1 MGDLGQY
8 IDIILFAMIAGFLVF
23 RLRSVLGRRTG
34 FERRRDPFA
43 RRAPDKV
50 MAAPERGKP
59 TLIPASAPPPADT
72 LAAGLA
78 ALRRA
83 DPSFDPGR
91 FLEGART
98 AFTMIVEAFAKGDA
112 AALRPLLGE
121 DVHRAFATAIAQR
134 QVARETLETR
144 ILRLDEADIVRA
156 GIDGRTVHVTVKFV
170 SQQIN
175 VTRAKDGSI
184 VDGDPEHPSEKTD
197 TWTFARDM
205 RSADPNWLLVA
216 TGGA

>member
-1 MGDLGQY
+1 
-8 IDIILFAMIAGFLVF
+8 
-23 RLRSVLGRRTG
+23 
-34 FERRRDPFA
+34 
-43 RRAPDKV
+43 
-50 MAAPERGKP
+50 
-59 TLIPASAPPPADT
+59 
-72 LAAGLA
+72 
-78 ALRRA
+78 
-83 DPSFDPGR
+83 
-91 FLEGART
+91 
-98 AFTMIVEAFAKGDA
+98 MIVEAFAKGDA

-134 QVARETLETR
+134 QAAGETLETR

-156 GIDGRTVHVTVKFV
+156 GVDGRTVRVTVKFV
-170 SQQIN
+170 SRQIN

-197 TWTFARDM
+197 TWTFARDT